1 LDSHHQLI
9 MRSINQPSEV
19 ETTADE
25 WWFVYD
31 ATTLVIPP
39 QQCSG
44 RTSSPHIMVICDTEQ
59 ECRAEVARLGLK
71 EEQQ

>member
-1 LDSHHQLI
+1 
-9 MRSINQPSEV
+9 MRSITQPSEV
-19 ETTADE
+19 ETAADE
-25 WWFVYD
+25 WWFIYD
-31 ATTLVIPP
+31 ATTLVTPP

-44 RTSSPHIMVICDTEQ
+44 RTSSPHIMVICDAEE

>member
-1 LDSHHQLI
+1 
-9 MRSINQPSEV
+9 MRSINQPNEV

-25 WWFVYD
+25 WWFIYD
-31 ATTLVIPP
+31 ESALTLVIPP

-44 RTSSPHIMVICDTEQ
+44 RTSSPHTMVICDTEA
-59 ECRAEVARLGLK
+59 ECHAEVARLGLK